1 MQNDPTRRFTI
12 QDALDTYGIPYWGKG
27 YFGINADGNVT
38 VHPTQDPKVA
48 IEVKDLMERLG
59 RRGIHPPILFRFSD
73 LLRHRIGEIAGT
85 FAKAIEENQ
94 YQGRH
99 LSVYPI
105 KVNQQRQVVEE
116 ICDFGAEYGY
126 GLEAGSKPELLAT
139 LALTGGRNVP
149 VVCNGFKDD
158 EYIEMVILAQKFGQ
172 KMIPVVE
179 KFSELEMIVRY
190 AEKHGVEPI
199 LGIRAKL
206 AARGSGRWEL
216 SGGMKSKFGLFVPE
230 VIDALE
236 YLSERGLQDSL
247 KLLHFHLGS
256 QITNIR
262 NVKNAVTE
270 LTRIYV
276 ELSRAGAGLEYI
288 DIGGGLGIDYD
299 GSQTNF
305 ASSMNYTLRE
315 YASDV
320 VFRIMSV
327 CDEAEVPHPTIVTES
342 GRALVA
348 QHALLVFDVLGVS
361 RFDKFDPPE
370 DLPISKGEEEP
381 PAPLVDL
388 SERLEDITARNC
400 VEYYHDAVQA
410 YEEALNS
417 FNLGYLDLNQR
428 AAAERLFWTICGR
441 VKTLTQSMARIP
453 EELQGLPDF
462 LADTYFC
469 NFSVFQ
475 SMPDSWAINQL
486 FPIVPLSRHRERPTR
501 RGILADI
508 TCDSDGKLT
517 QFTNLRE
524 DKHTLELHELNK
536 DPYYIGAFLVGAYQ
550 EILGDLHNLFG
561 DTHAVHVSLGEN
573 GRPVIRHLVEGDTVR
588 EVLSYVQY
596 SPDELLGRLRA
607 EVGRAVEEGKLHRAE
622 GDLLIGFYR
631 SGLNGYT
638 YLEDGMADAATSQG
652 ESI

>member
-1 MQNDPTRRFTI
+1 MQKDPTRRFTVE
-12 QDALDTYGIPYWGKG
+12 DAAEMYGIPYWGKG
-27 YFGINADGNVT
+27 YFGINPSGNVT
-38 VHPTQDPKVA
+38 VHPTQDPEVG
-48 IEVKDLMERLG
+48 IDVKDLMERLG

-94 YQGRH
+94 YEGRH

-105 KVNQQRQVVEE
+105 KVNQQRHVVEE
-116 ICDFGAEYGY
+116 ICEFGAEYGY

-190 AEKHGVEPI
+190 AEKHGIKPI

-230 VIDALE
+230 VIDALDF
-236 YLSERGLQDSL
+236 LKERGMEDSL
-247 KLLHFHLGS
+247 QLLHFHLGS

-276 ELSRAGAGLEYI
+276 ELKRAGAGLEYI

-327 CDEAEVPHPTIVTES
+327 W
-342 GRALVA
+342 
-348 QHALLVFDVLGVS
+348 GV
-361 RFDKFDPPE
+361 R
-370 DLPISKGEEEP
+370 
-381 PAPLVDL
+381 
-388 SERLEDITARNC
+388 
-400 VEYYHDAVQA
+400 
-410 YEEALNS
+410 
-417 FNLGYLDLNQR
+417 QR
-428 AAAERLFWTICGR
+428 R
-441 VKTLTQSMARIP
+441 
-453 EELQGLPDF
+453 GLPDHER
-462 LADTYFC
+462 LRRGGGSA
-469 NFSVFQ
+469 
-475 SMPDSWAINQL
+475 PDH
-486 FPIVPLSRHRERPTR
+486 RHRVGP
-501 RGILADI
+501 
-508 TCDSDGKLT
+508 
-517 QFTNLRE
+517 
-524 DKHTLELHELNK
+524 
-536 DPYYIGAFLVGAYQ
+536 GA
-550 EILGDLHNLFG
+550 
-561 DTHAVHVSLGEN
+561 
-573 GRPVIRHLVEGDTVR
+573 GRSART
-588 EVLSYVQY
+588 
-596 SPDELLGRLRA
+596 
-607 EVGRAVEEGKLHRAE
+607 
-622 GDLLIGFYR
+622 
-631 SGLNGYT
+631 SGLRRARRLPLRRVRPAGGASD
-638 YLEDGMADAATSQG
+638 LGG
-652 ESI
+652 